1 MLYAS
6 LLCLL
11 LASCPYIYNKVYGRM
26 EDSSVHHAYDVG
38 NAVDVVVVEPAVD
51 ALGYVE

>member
-11 LASCPYIYNKVYGRM
+11 LASCPYINKVYERM
-26 EDSSVHHAYDVG
+26 EDSSVHHADDVG